1 MLFVVG
7 EVGAT
12 AGSLGSILSEQE
24 GSRGSSPGAVS
35 GAWVIGAGVEWAPG
49 GGGGGGQGEPPS
61 LLCILQGRGLGE
73 VSQDRMQVLLVPYS
87 GGSQSVPH
95 PHHTPTDGAALQLFW
110 FPLIGTCS

>member
-24 GSRGSSPGAVS
+24 GFRGSSPGAVS
-35 GAWVIGAGVEWAPG
+35 GAWVTGAGVEWAPG
-49 GGGGGGQGEPPS
+49 GGGRGEPPS
-61 LLCILQGRGLGE
+61 PLCILQGRGLGE
-73 VSQDRMQVLLVPYS
+73 VSQDRMQVLLVPCS

-95 PHHTPTDGAALQLFW
+95 PHHTSTDGAALQLFW